1 MIARIVAVC
10 AAVLLCASPAFAE
23 DAPDADLIFAHART
37 LFRFYSY
44 PPSLA
49 FAFQQSFT
57 IDTRTYT
64 KTYDGTLV
72 DGKTLELRKFSRE
85 EMANPF
91 VIKGFGFSFMG
102 LPVGAHDRGDP
113 EPFVKLALA
122 PNESYGLA
130 PFEAKNPALAAL
142 PSQSDSPSDSPSG
155 LREIGR
161 VRSVVKDYDVRYVG
175 AETVDTHRVYHLA
188 LAPLHDPERLR
199 LRDLWVDTSLYTVV
213 KASVLG
219 AVPDGPASK
228 VPWTVKFAQYDGGWY
243 ISSERADVPIVV
255 SKKVTLMNV
264 SFRFIEMQA
273 KNKTSLYLGNFGRTS
288 PIDQPTPLPAPSP

>member
-1 MIARIVAVC
+1 MIGRIAAAC
-10 AAVLLCASPAFAE
+10 AAFLLCAVPTLADE
-23 DAPDADLIFAHART
+23 APDADLIFAHART

-44 PPSLA
+44 PPTLS
-49 FAFQQSFT
+49 FAFRQQFT
-57 IDTRTYT
+57 IKDRSYT
-64 KTYDGTLV
+64 KTYDGSLTA
-72 DGKTLELRKFSRE
+72 GKTLSLHKFSRE

-113 EPFVKLALA
+113 EPFFGIAVA

-130 PFEAKNPALAAL
+130 PSESKNPALAAL
-142 PSQSDSPSDSPSG
+142 PAQADEPSG

-175 AETVDTHRVYHLA
+175 AETIDAHRVYHLA
-188 LAPLHDPERLR
+188 LAPLHDPERHR
-199 LRDLWVDTSLYTVV
+199 LRDLWIDTARYTVV
-213 KASVLG
+213 KASVIG
-219 AVPDGPASK
+219 AIATGPASA
-228 VPWTVKFAQYDGGWY
+228 VPWTVTFAEYGGGRY
-243 ISSERADVPIVV
+243 IDSEHADVPIVV

-273 KNKTSLYLGNFGRTS
+273 QNKASLYLGTFGRTT
-288 PIDQPTPLPAPSP
+288 PVDQPTPRPVASP